1 MLAVVAESFSCIW
14 KSASELQLKVIVAYT
29 VYVDYM
35 KDEGALKLE
44 QVHTGELMTASVQI
58 SFQGLMPLF

>member
-1 MLAVVAESFSCIW
+1 MLAVVAESFSCIR
-14 KSASELQLKVIVAYT
+14 KSASELQLKVIMAYT

-44 QVHTGELMTASVQI
+44 
-58 SFQGLMPLF
+58 